1 MSINLPAAGSG
12 ADTPE
17 RIPGA
22 AFRAAAALHLQRNP
36 ALSREALARELRER
50 LARRGIGYHLR
61 TLKRQ
66 LSGAVSTVPPE
77 VERALRELISDAGGE
92 SAAAEIERALADAG
106 LSGPAATVA
115 PSYIASERMLPL
127 AQLWL
132 HLHPTLSK
140 RALAFRLREELERNE
155 IRLNV
160 DSLQSILAGKQ
171 RLVRREIQDALFAL
185 LAEDGVSSAAE
196 VEARFRGMGT
206 EIRSSQEARAFE
218 SARRI
223 HELSRAWKVQRKE
236 PSSRRLS
243 VFLKQKLSEQ
253 GISIGLPHI
262 QKLVDGRARRVRHG
276 VASAIEAILHDG
288 TGDGAS
294 AAAPS
299 TAASAAPTAASAAP
313 GTELDLCWVKAAPI
327 AEIARRH
334 VADRPGMTMRKLA
347 IQISRTVEAMGYATS
362 PNTIQPILGGHKKKT
377 RGFIYRAMLQLD
389 GVRDARVPEEHVI
402 GAVPEREDSTDPPPP
417 SAPAPLADFDML
429 PIARSVSPRMR
440 SSARKVRSSGPAP
453 VASAS
458 PFGAYRAAIQ
468 RFSTLDREAELDL
481 AWRWR
486 RDGDRAAANAL
497 VESHLQFVVKVASQY
512 RGYGMQLADLVEEGN
527 LGLLEAVRRFEPSR
541 NLRFKTYAVYW
552 IRAYIVDHLLREWSI
567 VGGGTGPLVSRTF
580 FRLRRERAKLE
591 VQLGESDASIDA
603 VLATRFHT
611 TEESIRSMSQRVGSR
626 DTSLDTLAFQDGS
639 GPSLLDMLRAE
650 GADPEQRTALAERD
664 AFVRDV
670 LGKLW
675 PDLDPRERLIV
686 EERLLVD
693 DDEVSLADLGRR
705 LGVSRERVRQLEART
720 KSKLRNAF
728 AATSLVAD
736 DEISTEPEPPVAEA
750 WEAAEPA
757 AVEALCA

>member
-1 MSINLPAAGSG
+1 
-12 ADTPE
+12 
-17 RIPGA
+17 
-22 AFRAAAALHLQRNP
+22 
-36 ALSREALARELRER
+36 
-50 LARRGIGYHLR
+50 
-61 TLKRQ
+61 
-66 LSGAVSTVPPE
+66 
-77 VERALRELISDAGGE
+77 
-92 SAAAEIERALADAG
+92 
-106 LSGPAATVA
+106 
-115 PSYIASERMLPL
+115 
-127 AQLWL
+127 
-132 HLHPTLSK
+132 
-140 RALAFRLREELERNE
+140 
-155 IRLNV
+155 
-160 DSLQSILAGKQ
+160 
-171 RLVRREIQDALFAL
+171 
-185 LAEDGVSSAAE
+185 
-196 VEARFRGMGT
+196 
-206 EIRSSQEARAFE
+206 
-218 SARRI
+218 
-223 HELSRAWKVQRKE
+223 
-236 PSSRRLS
+236 
-243 VFLKQKLSEQ
+243 
-253 GISIGLPHI
+253 
-262 QKLVDGRARRVRHG
+262 
-276 VASAIEAILHDG
+276 
-288 TGDGAS
+288 
-294 AAAPS
+294 
-299 TAASAAPTAASAAP
+299 
-313 GTELDLCWVKAAPI
+313 
-327 AEIARRH
+327 
-334 VADRPGMTMRKLA
+334 
-347 IQISRTVEAMGYATS
+347 
-362 PNTIQPILGGHKKKT
+362 
-377 RGFIYRAMLQLD
+377 
-389 GVRDARVPEEHVI
+389 
-402 GAVPEREDSTDPPPP
+402 
-417 SAPAPLADFDML
+417 
-429 PIARSVSPRMR
+429 MR